1 MGRKPG
7 KTATSKDNRDRQPF
21 WVKDNNGPRMQLDER
36 AMAIFQPDVLIES
49 QYLAT
54 QTRRVHLDAERVL
67 MFAVLRDAVSCFQD
81 NVGSNCKRKQAMHRD
96 AEEWILDKDR
106 SHLFSFDN
114 VCEILGARS
123 GVYAC
128 GVNAL
133 EGCGAPQPPAQSA
146 LARRLSRLNGQT
158 EPITSGRV

>member
-1 MGRKPG
+1 MGRKSA
-7 KTATSKDNRDRQPF
+7 KTTISKDNRERQPF

-81 NVGSNCKRKQAMHRD
+81 NVGSDCKRKQAMYRD

-106 SHLFSFDN
+106 THLFSFDN
-114 VCEILGARS
+114 VCEILGLDPDYMRAGLIRWKS
-123 GVYAC
+123 A
-128 GVNAL
+128 AL
-133 EGCGAPQPPAQSA
+133 
-146 LARRLSRLNGQT
+146 R
-158 EPITSGRV
+158 GRVVKSRSLAG

>member
-1 MGRKPG
+1 MGRKAE

-54 QTRRVHLDAERVL
+54 QTRRLHLDAERVL

-81 NVGSNCKRKQAMHRD
+81 NVGSTCKRKQAMHRD
-96 AEEWILDKDR
+96 ADEWILDQGR

-114 VCEILGARS
+114 VCEILGLDPDYMRAGLLRWKAAVLQGRPLKLRMHS
-123 GVYAC
+123 
-128 GVNAL
+128 
-133 EGCGAPQPPAQSA
+133 
-146 LARRLSRLNGQT
+146 LAG
-158 EPITSGRV
+158 

>member
-1 MGRKPG
+1 MGRKSA
-7 KTATSKDNRDRQPF
+7 KTAVSKDNRDRQPF

-81 NVGSNCKRKQAMHRD
+81 NVGSDCKRKQAMHRD

-114 VCEILGARS
+114 VCEILGLDPEYMRAGLLRWKDTTLRGRRMKARS
-123 GVYAC
+123 
-128 GVNAL
+128 
-133 EGCGAPQPPAQSA
+133 
-146 LARRLSRLNGQT
+146 LAG
-158 EPITSGRV
+158 

>member
-1 MGRKPG
+1 MRRKPA
-7 KTATSKDNRDRQPF
+7 KVSTSKDNRERQPF

-54 QTRRVHLDAERVL
+54 QTRRMHLDAERVL

-81 NVGSNCKRKQAMHRD
+81 NVGSKCKRKQAMHRD

-114 VCEILGARS
+114 VCEILGLDPEYMRAGLLRWKD
-123 GVYAC
+123 A
-128 GVNAL
+128 AL
-133 EGCGAPQPPAQSA
+133 QGRPLKVRAQS
-146 LARRLSRLNGQT
+146 LAG
-158 EPITSGRV
+158 

>member
-7 KTATSKDNRDRQPF
+7 KATTTKDNRERQPF
-21 WVKDNNGPRMQLDER
+21 WVKDNNGPKVQLDER

-81 NVGSNCKRKQAMHRD
+81 NVGANCKRKQIMHQD
-96 AEEWILDKDR
+96 AEAWIMDKDR

-114 VCEILGARS
+114 VCEILGLDPEYMRAGLLRWKT
-123 GVYAC
+123 A
-128 GVNAL
+128 AL
-133 EGCGAPQPPAQSA
+133 GGLPVKVRAQA
-146 LARRLSRLNGQT
+146 LAS
-158 EPITSGRV
+158 

>member
-7 KTATSKDNRDRQPF
+7 KVTTTKDNRERQPF
-21 WVKDNNGPRMQLDER
+21 WVKDNNGPKMQLDDR

-81 NVGSNCKRKQAMHRD
+81 NVGSNCKRKQLMHQD
-96 AEEWILDKDR
+96 AEAWILDKDR
-106 SHLFSFDN
+106 SHLFSFDT
-114 VCEILGARS
+114 VCEILGLDPEYMRAGLLRWKAAALGSGAVKAR
-123 GVYAC
+123 
-128 GVNAL
+128 
-133 EGCGAPQPPAQSA
+133 AQA
-146 LARRLSRLNGQT
+146 VAG
-158 EPITSGRV
+158 